1 LFLGNFYY
9 LHPVMKK
16 LLSVLV
22 LILAGLTVFSQGIDK
37 PRYQILTKR
46 AGNYLGTF
54 NIELFPLVAPNHV
67 HNFDSL
73 ALALAFDST
82 AFHRVVPGFV
92 IQGGDPNSINGPVST
107 WGQGNPNQPTVNAE
121 FSPVRHLR
129 GIIGA
134 ARDADTNSANSQFY
148 VCVANATFLDGQY
161 TVFGRVTEGMDVVDT
176 IVASPRDA
184 NDVPLQKIEMFVTY
198 IGVNDTI
205 PNAPSTT
212 LPANNATGILPT
224 QSYQWSSVPE
234 AILYTVEFSTDSL
247 FSTIYYSKRTA
258 LTYIQSPTFLGYTK
272 YYWRVRSNNGGHE
285 SLNSTVSNFTT
296 IAGAPNLV
304 FPPDSSIQITDPVNF
319 LWDAS
324 AGAASYQFQ
333 VATATSFSGVYLI
346 HNLSNVTGTSQLI
359 SGLNPNTRYYWRM
372 RSTDGTAFGPWSPK
386 YTFVTMPLVG
396 IAELNA
402 DAYQLEALYPNPASD
417 IINLK
422 FTTTS
427 AEKITVTISDISG
440 KVVFSDMLNVSTSG
454 KQNCSISINTFAKGN
469 YILTMSN
476 NGKIS
481 SHSFK
486 KD

>member
-1 LFLGNFYY
+1 
-9 LHPVMKK
+9 MKK
-16 LLSVLV
+16 LLFLIVLV
-22 LILAGLTVFSQGIDK
+22 STGLAAFSQGIDK

-54 NIELFPLVAPNHV
+54 NIELFPLIAPLHV
-67 HNFDSL
+67 NNFDSL
-73 ALALAFDST
+73 TLAHAFDST

-92 IQGGDPNSINGPVST
+92 IQGGDPNSINGPIST

-176 IVASPRDA
+176 IVASPRDV

-212 LPANNATGILPT
+212 LPANNATAILPT
-224 QSYQWSSVPE
+224 QSYQWSAVPE

-247 FSTIYYSKRTA
+247 FSSIYYTKRTA
-258 LTYIQSPTFLGYTK
+258 LTYIQSPTFAGYTK

-304 FPPDSSIQITDPVNF
+304 FPADSSTQITDPVNF
-319 LWDAS
+319 QWDAS
-324 AGAASYQFQ
+324 NGAASYQFQ

-359 SGLNPNTRYYWRM
+359 SGLIPNTRYYWRM

-396 IAELNA
+396 LQEVNA
-402 DAYQLEALYPNPASD
+402 NAYQLESLYPNPASD
-417 IINLK
+417 IINLR
-422 FTTTS
+422 FVTTS
-427 AEKITVTISDISG
+427 AEKIAVSIMDVTG
-440 KVVFSDMLNVSTSG
+440 KTVFSDILNVSAAG
-454 KQNCSISINTFAKGN
+454 KQNCSIALNAIAKGN
-469 YILTMSN
+469 YILTLSN
-476 NGKIS
+476 NGKVS
-481 SHSFK
+481 SRSFK

>member
-1 LFLGNFYY
+1 
-9 LHPVMKK
+9 
-16 LLSVLV
+16 
-22 LILAGLTVFSQGIDK
+22 
-37 PRYQILTKR
+37 
-46 AGNYLGTF
+46 
-54 NIELFPLVAPNHV
+54 
-67 HNFDSL
+67 
-73 ALALAFDST
+73 
-82 AFHRVVPGFV
+82 
-92 IQGGDPNSINGPVST
+92 
-107 WGQGNPNQPTVNAE
+107 
-121 FSPVRHLR
+121 
-129 GIIGA
+129 
-134 ARDADTNSANSQFY
+134 
-148 VCVANATFLDGQY
+148 
-161 TVFGRVTEGMDVVDT
+161 
-176 IVASPRDA
+176 
-184 NDVPLQKIEMFVTY
+184 
-198 IGVNDTI
+198 
-205 PNAPSTT
+205 
-212 LPANNATGILPT
+212 
-224 QSYQWSSVPE
+224 
-234 AILYTVEFSTDSL
+234 
-247 FSTIYYSKRTA
+247 
-258 LTYIQSPTFLGYTK
+258 
-272 YYWRVRSNNGGHE
+272 
-285 SLNSTVSNFTT
+285 LNSTVSNFTT

>member
-1 LFLGNFYY
+1 
-9 LHPVMKK
+9 MKK
-16 LLSVLV
+16 LLSIMVLV
-22 LILAGLTVFSQGIDK
+22 LIGLSAFTQGIDK

-54 NIELFPLVAPNHV
+54 NIELFPLIAPNHV

-73 ALALAFDST
+73 ANALAFDST

-92 IQGGDPNSINGPVST
+92 IQGGDPNSINGPIST

-148 VCVANATFLDGQY
+148 VCVASATFLDGQY
-161 TVFGRVTEGMDVVDT
+161 TVFGRVTDGMEVVDT

-212 LPANNATGILPT
+212 LPANNATAIGPN
-224 QSYQWSSVPE
+224 QSYQWSAVPE

-258 LTYIQSPTFLGYTK
+258 LTYIQSPIFVGNTK

-285 SLNSTVSNFTT
+285 SVNSTTSNFTT

-304 FPPDSSIQITDPVNF
+304 FPPDSSIQITVPVNF
-319 LWDAS
+319 QWDAS
-324 AGAASYQFQ
+324 PGALNYQFQ
-333 VATATSFSGVYLI
+333 VGTATTFSGIYLI
-346 HNLSNVTGTSQLI
+346 HNLTNVTGTSQLI
-359 SGLNPNTRYYWRM
+359 SALNPNTRYYWRM
-372 RSTDGTAFGPWSPK
+372 RSSDGTAFGPWSPR

-396 IAELNA
+396 MEENNA
-402 DAYQLEALYPNPASD
+402 DAYQLEALYPNPSTD
-417 IINLK
+417 IINLR
-422 FTTTS
+422 FTTTT
-427 AEKITVTISDISG
+427 AEKISVNIADVSG
-440 KVVFSDMLNVSTSG
+440 KIVFSDMLNVSSSG
-454 KQNCSISINTFAKGN
+454 KQNCAIAVRSIAKGN
-469 YILTMSN
+469 YILTLSN
-476 NGKIS
+476 SGKVS
-481 SHSFK
+481 SRSFK
-486 KD
+486 KE